1 MFMHYSKTYFLTF
14 FLNLAFLFVFFS
26 FKKEMSS
33 MTALSPPVPDNSA
46 EDLTGRF
53 QFPGLVVASFSLY
66 MQNFKE
72 CEMYIYIYQ
81 KSTKKRALL

>member
-1 MFMHYSKTYFLTF
+1 
-14 FLNLAFLFVFFS
+14 
-26 FKKEMSS
+26 
-33 MTALSPPVPDNSA
+33 MTALMLLPLSCARQFFV